1 MTARELTGQVEHLD
15 QLTPALRT
23 VFERRDRPE
32 LRLDLETAGAH
43 EPAERRAVRRFGPGL
58 VGGDRR
64 VGGAGATSQLADREP
79 GAVPGIS
86 KEDSR

>member
-1 MTARELTGQVEHLD
+1 MTAGELAGEVEHLD

-32 LRLDLETAGAH
+32 LRLDLEAAGAH
-43 EPAERRAVRRFGPGL
+43 EAAERRAVRRFGPGL
-58 VGGDRR
+58 VGGDGG

-79 GAVPGIS
+79 GTAPGIS
-86 KEDSR
+86 KEGGR